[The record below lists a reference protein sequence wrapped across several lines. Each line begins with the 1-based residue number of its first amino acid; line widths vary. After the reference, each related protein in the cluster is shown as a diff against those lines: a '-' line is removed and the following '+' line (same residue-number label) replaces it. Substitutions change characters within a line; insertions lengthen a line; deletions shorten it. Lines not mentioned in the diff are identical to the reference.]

1 MLLRICIP
9 GSGSGT
15 TLLLILLLITLCIS
29 CNKDSPTQ
37 PPEEPPA
44 GQAILLLSRL
54 SVAVVPGGS
63 ESIVITAVD
72 RNNMREPCSITC
84 DRPDIVSLGH
94 SDSILTLTGITHGS
108 ANVTVTSR
116 SNLQRVLP
124 VQVYNHKVL
133 DTGELLVAFVDEFQ
147 YRWHDGG
154 SGQPIDGAY
163 YHPVTTDG
171 FRALGSL
178 GQSGYTSPNGR
189 KAVMVVKAREGSNA
203 LAEPLDY
210 TLVWSDQ
217 GSGASNDGSFW
228 TPVPPE
234 GYVAMGTVA
243 RAGYTKPPLSDVVC
257 VRADLTVPG
266 ETGAF
271 IWRCYIP
278 FPPILR
284 FKSWMIDP
292 PNAGPHDNAYLA
304 TGTFVA
310 VGSNSGSVSEDPP
323 GVHPVMNVL
332 KVTLP
337 LLSQAPYQTIVPTL
351 SGYGAPPEETFPTFA
366 RAMLMPCTTVKD
378 SIYSGDPNWRIRNS
392 PFYRLERQVY
402 YKLLYHNHNQTS
414 QTQTN
419 SVLIRSGVTTTESQ
433 TYWNSTAISIS
444 FEAGISIK
452 MFSSK
457 VTATVTRSFGYE
469 QQTSVAVL
477 QEREVSSSIN
487 TPPGKAAALWQQYN
501 RYVLMRHNGT
511 QLEPVASWA
520 FGIDSY
526 VTDEYPD

>member
-1 MLLRICIP
+1 MNTSFSLRKVALFAFLPMVFYIGCK
-9 GSGSGT
+9 
-15 TLLLILLLITLCIS
+15 
-29 CNKDSPTQ
+29 KDSPTQ
-37 PPEEPPA
+37 PEPPQ
-44 GQAILLLSRL
+44 GQGTLLLGRL
-54 SVAVVPGGS
+54 SVAVIPGGS
-63 ESIVITAVD
+63 ESVTITA
-72 RNNMREPCSITC
+72 RNPNNLRDSCWATC
-84 DRPDIVSLGH
+84 DASGIVNLSLT
-94 SDSILTLTGITHGS
+94 DSVLTITGVAYGS
-108 ANVTVTSR
+108 ATVTVR
-116 SNLQRVLP
+116 SMCGQHRALP

-133 DTGELLVAFVDEFQ
+133 DTGELLIAFVDTFQ

-163 YHPVTTDG
+163 YHPVATDG

-178 GQSGYTSPNGR
+178 GQSGYTDPNGR
-189 KAVMVVKAREGSNA
+189 KAVMVVKAKSGSSA
-203 LAEPLDY
+203 LAEPVDH

-228 TPVPPE
+228 TPVPPA

-243 RAGYTKPPLSDVVC
+243 QRGYTRPLLSDVVC
-257 VRADLTVPG
+257 VRSDLVVAG
-266 ETGAF
+266 EAGQF
-271 IWRCYIP
+271 IWRY
-278 FPPILR
+278 FNLTGVR
-284 FKSWMIDP
+284 FASWLIDP
-292 PNAGPHDNAYLA
+292 PNAGPHDDAYLG

-310 VGSNSGSVSEDPP
+310 VGSTSGIISGNPP

-332 KVTLP
+332 KVSLP
-337 LLSQAPYQTIVPTL
+337 LLSQAPYQTIVPKL
-351 SGYGAPPEETFPTFA
+351 SGYEAPHEETFPTFA
-366 RAMLMPCTTVKD
+366 RAMLMPCTIVKD

-433 TYWNSTAISIS
+433 TYWNSTAVSIS

-501 RYVLMRHNGT
+501 RYVLKRHNGA